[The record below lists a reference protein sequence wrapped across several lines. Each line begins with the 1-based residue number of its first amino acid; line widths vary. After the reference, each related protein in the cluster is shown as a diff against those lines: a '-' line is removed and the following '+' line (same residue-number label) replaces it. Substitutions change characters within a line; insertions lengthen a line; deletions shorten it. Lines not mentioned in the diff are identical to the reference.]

1 MISRTGK
8 LNRRLTFLKK
18 KKIGLG
24 PNGTEKYD
32 YVEHFSTWS
41 MLKQKTISQ
50 IAAESGTI
58 LEDTQTIV
66 IRQNQKEEPMQDWH
80 VRMKDED
87 YEIVNINPDVD
98 PKGFMVL
105 SVRRLK

>member
-8 LNRRLTFLKK
+8 LNQRLTFLQKK
-18 KKIGLG
+18 KVRNG

-32 YVEHFSTWS
+32 YVEHFSVWS
-41 MLKQKTISQ
+41 MLKQKTINQ

-58 LEDTQTIV
+58 LEDTQTVV
-66 IRQNQKEEPMQDWH
+66 IRQNQKKEPKLDWR
-80 VRMKDED
+80 VRIHGND
-87 YEIVNINPDVD
+87 YDIVNINPDVN

-105 SVRRLK
+105 SVRGIK